1 MELIHPGIWQLEK
14 QNEEHFREIVGDAI
28 SDGMISWLNSIGY
41 FIQAAAK
48 DHHSNYP
55 GGLFEHSAEMTKQ
68 LCKLT
73 SELKLEWERPE
84 SPIIVGMLHDVCKCD
99 LYNIIVDTESKYG
112 YKIEYNN
119 DRLLNGHGEVSV
131 MMVQQYIAQSHEMVL
146 TEEEMYCIRYH
157 MGAFTDSKEWQFY
170 SRAVHKYP
178 NVLYTHTADMIA
190 SQIMEI

>member
-1 MELIHPGIWQLEK
+1 MELMHPGIWQLEK
-14 QNEEHFREIVGDAI
+14 QNEENFREIAGDAI
-28 SDGMISWLNSIGY
+28 PDGMISWLNSIGY

-84 SPIIVGMLHDVCKCD
+84 SPTIVGMLHDVCKCD
-99 LYNIIVDTESKYG
+99 LYNVIVDAEAKYG
-112 YKIEYNN
+112 YRIEYNN
-119 DRLLNGHGEVSV
+119 ERLLNGHGEVSV
-131 MMVQQYIAQSHEMVL
+131 MMVQQYIAQSHEMIL